1 YALAYAGLAECHLL
15 LRRGGWV
22 SEAAGR
28 PAAERAPARAMALD
42 PMLPEV
48 QLHRVGS
55 SSSWSCVGSGRTVF
69 SRSARGE
76 TRWSVA
82 HGFYGVFLA
91 FAYRHDEAVAHV
103 NAALDLDPLS
113 PVVHGVCAMAMDLC
127 REHLKAE
134 HLIRRTLG
142 LQADY
147 IVGLWGLA
155 IHLTATGLAAEAIP
169 VAERL
174 VSLSRAPIFVGTL
187 GMAYGRAGRTDDLVR
202 LELGERRSRGEYI
215 APASKVQFAIGRGDG
230 ALIRRA

>member
-1 YALAYAGLAECHLL
+1 KGFVDRSPVGRRLLLALARARLLRPGRVWNWAIALDPDYALAYAGLAECHLL

-28 PAAERAPARAMALD
+28 PAAERAPAREMALD

-55 SSSWSCVGSGRTVF
+55 SCSWSCVGSGRTVF
-69 SRSARGE
+69 ARSARGE

-134 HLIRRTLG
+134 HLIRRTLD
-142 LQADY
+142 LQADH

-155 IHLTATGLAAEAIP
+155 DPPH
-169 VAERL
+169 RNW
-174 VSLSRAPIFVGTL
+174 L
-187 GMAYGRAGRTDDLVR
+187 GGQCH
-202 LELGERRSRGEYI
+202 SRG
-215 APASKVQFAIGRGDG
+215 
-230 ALIRRA
+230 